1 MWRVGLNKPVHC
13 GGRST
18 WLRIWL
24 SVAILSHSSYEW
36 AAFSSLNAL
45 LLCPRGYLH
54 LHKCVPW
61 KYKNTHTHTLTN
73 TPSVLIFSIS
83 AHTNR
88 ALLLLYSLSVGAWT
102 NLPSAPA
109 PGTQTAF
116 IPNEGLMNFL
126 KGGDGPNWSWYVPS
140 GRVDGAIGRSLVLP
154 PCDSQTRPKWKNL
167 LALTGQFTV
176 Y

>member
-1 MWRVGLNKPVHC
+1 MIKCPIPNNSVCLVLLF
-13 GGRST
+13 T
-18 WLRIWL
+18 WMNSIFPQVSIFNVISFSLVK
-24 SVAILSHSSYEW
+24 VARW
-36 AAFSSLNAL
+36 Q
-45 LLCPRGYLH
+45 
-54 LHKCVPW
+54 
-61 KYKNTHTHTLTN
+61 KNTYVLKCPYIPSFSPFQFIQTL
-73 TPSVLIFSIS
+73 
-83 AHTNR
+83 
-88 ALLLLYSLSVGAWT
+88 LLLLYSLSVGVWT

-109 PGTQTAF
+109 PGTQPAF

-140 GRVDGAIGRSLVLP
+140 GREDEAIRWSLVLL